1 MYSTDVRHTLSLSVV
16 FNARMETDVLN
27 GLQDYTVDQR
37 GDIGSLVRFEA
48 IVAVHA
54 AHSYGMLDAAT
65 QKHALVA
72 RVCSLAA
79 EKLDK
84 IRFRAWQCLKDI
96 CLKIDDIE
104 LPLT

>member
-1 MYSTDVRHTLSLSVV
+1 
-16 FNARMETDVLN
+16 METGLLN
-27 GLQDYTVDQR
+27 CLQDYTVDER

-54 AHSYGMLDAAT
+54 AYRCGMFLTAT
-65 QKHALVA
+65 QKLELVA

-84 IRFRAWQCLKDI
+84 IRYRAWQCLKDL
-96 CLKIDDIE
+96 CNGIDGVE
-104 LPLT
+104 LPLK